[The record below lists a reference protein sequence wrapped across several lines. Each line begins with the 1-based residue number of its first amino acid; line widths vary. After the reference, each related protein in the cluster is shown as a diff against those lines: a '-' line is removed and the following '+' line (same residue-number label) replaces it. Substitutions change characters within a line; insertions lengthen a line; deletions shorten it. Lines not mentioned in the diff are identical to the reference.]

1 MSKEKRVEGAFST
14 NIDNYSQDEIKK
26 EFKTN
31 LARGKSIVSGDGAY
45 AYKPKS
51 KEGKFRGSFGRDE
64 KARSHK
70 SPTGK
75 QWFNVIANLKYQRPA
90 ELVLPVLPFTKSELQ
105 KNKHLMEKFNA
116 YERTHFARKAQTAMT
131 PIGKV
136 WWSLALMV
144 SPYWYH
150 RVLSN
155 LFKDLV

>member
-1 MSKEKRVEGAFST
+1 MNEDK
-14 NIDNYSQDEIKK
+14 YSHDEIKK
-26 EFKTN
+26 ELKTN
-31 LARGKSIVSGDGAY
+31 LARGKSIVSGDAAHAY
-45 AYKPKS
+45 NPKS
-51 KEGKFRGSFGRDE
+51 KEGKFRGGFGTS
-64 KARSHK
+64 KYARSHK
-70 SPTGK
+70 STTRQ